1 MRQRIFIP
9 VILLF
14 MAVIGTS
21 CVSQKKVDTNYSDF
35 RPRVTRLELTMDDYQ
50 YLGDVTVE
58 VEYKTYFGIPKIYTV
73 NGEKYDPRFRRQTNI
88 AFGRPVKLG
97 PLSKALYKITDTY
110 PDADY
115 ILPCSYADNIE
126 YMNAGRIHH
135 RSLKVK
141 VFAINKVSSTA
152 AAAQQQAQV
161 EELSGKNAELQQQ
174 VNALQ
179 QELNSTKEALEK
191 AELEARINAQKN
203 NNRRR

>member
-21 CVSQKKVDTNYSDF
+21 CVSQKKVDKNYSDF
-35 RPRVTRLELTMDDYQ
+35 RPQVTRLELTMDDYQ

-73 NGEKYDPRFRRQTNI
+73 NGQKYDPRFYRETHI
-88 AFGRPVKLG
+88 TFGRVIKLG
-97 PLSKALYKITDTY
+97 PLSKALYKVTDTY
-110 PDADY
+110 PDADFVV
-115 ILPCSYADNIE
+115 PCSYVDDVE
-126 YMNAGRIHH
+126 YMAAGRIHH

-141 VFAINKVSSTA
+141 VYAINKVSSTA
-152 AAAQQQAQV
+152 VAAQQQAQV
-161 EELSGKNAELQQQ
+161 EELNSKNAELQQQ
-174 VNALQ
+174 LNALQ

-203 NNRRR
+203 KPRR

>member
-21 CVSQKKVDTNYSDF
+21 CVSQKKVDKNFSDF
-35 RPRVTRLELTMDDYQ
+35 RPQVTRLELTMDDYQ

-58 VEYKTYFGIPKIYTV
+58 VEYKTHLGAPRIYTV
-73 NGEKYDPRFRRQTNI
+73 NGEKYDPRFYRETQI
-88 AFGRPVKLG
+88 AFGRNIKLG
-97 PLSKALYKITDTY
+97 PLSKALYKVTDTY
-110 PDADY
+110 PDADF
-115 ILPCSYADNIE
+115 LVPAAFTDE
-126 YMNAGRIHH
+126 VQYMLGARFHH
-135 RSLKVK
+135 RTMTVK
-141 VFAINKVSSTA
+141 VYAINKVSSTA

-161 EELSGKNAELQQQ
+161 EALNAKNAELQQQ

-203 NNRRR
+203 KSRR